1 MCNCCYNDP
10 VICLYYL
17 VLLCQCICRDIRC
30 NNKVIQ
36 WLCLMM
42 WYITVELG
50 RYFWA
55 ILYSE
60 GKKISHIF
68 KIRILVFCYA
78 LNETTYKCRY
88 PLSGAVTPRYYR
100 SSDKGRFLN
109 LSQCVK
115 NRNTW
120 RIRRNGELF
129 GFHALA
135 MFK

>member
-1 MCNCCYNDP
+1 MKNVEKSNRHFCALSSSIEKKLSIS
-10 VICLYYL
+10 VKYL
-17 VLLCQCICRDIRC
+17 VA
-30 NNKVIQ
+30 
-36 WLCLMM
+36 
-42 WYITVELG
+42 TEG
-50 RYFWA
+50 RK
-55 ILYSE
+55 E
-60 GKKISHIF
+60 VKKISHIF